1 MCTAMLGCQSLVTFS
16 VIVQLRS
23 VTQYINCREKRSPE
37 EEDWEEMD
45 CCFLWQHFQFPF
57 SWPHFFSCL
66 SLRGNSRKTA
76 GPHVATRLR
85 EQQCSS
91 QHWQHTEHTLL
102 QQQRHL
108 TRGHTEEQH
117 RAVWGH
123 PTAAFNVKKNG
134 LVASEKNEEGFFY
147 TKEKKK
153 RLIIFWGSHCVC
165 ECVREHTMHE
175 WTQPVGSR

>member
-1 MCTAMLGCQSLVTFS
+1 
-16 VIVQLRS
+16 
-23 VTQYINCREKRSPE
+23 
-37 EEDWEEMD
+37 MD

-108 TRGHTEEQH
+108 TRGHTEEHH

-153 RLIIFWGSHCVC
+153 DWLSFGEATVCVSVYVSTQC
-165 ECVREHTMHE
+165 MSEHSLLDLVSMLCYM
-175 WTQPVGSR
+175 WQSY